1 MDRPAIQLTAGMC
14 GPRPGRGKGIGE
26 GATSRATRRSLS
38 RRSADNWRDLSTTW
52 WAMSLGGDFFWKYS
66 WSKASIG
73 SPCDGSFMF
82 QLTLDALSKLF
93 FGPLQKIFDAM
104 FSHGELGGD
113 LGSRS
118 FITVSHFDR

>member
-1 MDRPAIQLTAGMC
+1 
-14 GPRPGRGKGIGE
+14 
-26 GATSRATRRSLS
+26 
-38 RRSADNWRDLSTTW
+38 
-52 WAMSLGGDFFWKYS
+52 
-66 WSKASIG
+66 
-73 SPCDGSFMF
+73 MF

-118 FITVSHFDR
+118 FITVSHFDRYPRPLRKSLQAPFEDLHRPSLLGSAIPEPVGQLAIGRQRNRWASSDPFVVRSTP